1 MLLKKQRD
9 LPGQMHPKSETS
21 KVRFDDTIIQSTV
34 EKGKGKQSGGPS
46 HPGSQ
51 DSVVVRF

>member
-34 EKGKGKQSGGPS
+34 EKGKGKESGGPS